1 MIELKRAKENPILSP
16 NRDIVWGSE
25 AVFNPGAGGTI
36 YLFDINS
43 STTTFIGGGTQPRI
57 DGDNV
62 VYQKFPSPRDIYL
75 YNISTGQ
82 TTLISTNGDSWPYI
96 SGNDIVY
103 QGGNTLYHYGLNSE
117 IETVLVSTTVPFRG
131 SLSGGIVA
139 YDERRDGLGGQ
150 DHDAYVYTLS
160 TGIEKRLTSQS
171 GGELGNI
178 SISGNRVVW
187 TDTDDYNLYLYD
199 LTTEQLTQLT
209 SDPSQ
214 QYHSYIDGNRIVWA
228 DGRDSGSGTTD
239 HNIYLLEL

>member
-16 NRDIVWGSE
+16 NRDIVWESE

-131 SLSGGIVA
+131 SLSCAGDLHHNRTAQVTGV
-139 YDERRDGLGGQ
+139 GLN
-150 DHDAYVYTLS
+150 AS
-160 TGIEKRLTSQS
+160 
-171 GGELGNI
+171 
-178 SISGNRVVW
+178 
-187 TDTDDYNLYLYD
+187 
-199 LTTEQLTQLT
+199 
-209 SDPSQ
+209 
-214 QYHSYIDGNRIVWA
+214 
-228 DGRDSGSGTTD
+228 
-239 HNIYLLEL
+239 